1 MPTPGTSSPSD
12 RILHLIDAAL
22 DLQQAGKPDRALE
35 FLQEAQVQAPDYAL
49 VHLLMGLAYRDVGQV
64 EEAVNSLRRAVEL
77 DPQQPEALQSLGLLL
92 VTQGRPQEAIKWL
105 RQHAELQPEDAV
117 TLRALGIALARLGRP
132 EEGIHLLAK
141 AWHETQSAQVGI
153 VYGRYL
159 IRIQKWAEAEEVLR
173 QVAEAASEPKPLV
186 EWAYALVLLERYQE
200 ALQVLQRIVD
210 MAPDFDRAWRGIST
224 CYTNLGQF
232 NEALEAAKHA
242 LAIDDRHARN
252 WLAKANALM
261 GLEHYA
267 EVLEAARTGIECVPP
282 QDPEA
287 RPVLH
292 ELHMRQ
298 VEALFQL
305 KPADEVLNHLE
316 ELRHEFPAEERFV
329 QIQVS
334 VLRDLGR
341 GEDALRVLDEACQ
354 ENTALRESLAPLRYE
369 ILHLLGRP
377 DEAWDFIQPMV
388 ESRKERLQVL
398 GDIGTSLYAGG
409 AVEAA
414 RTVFEQLHSVA
425 PDVARFACNLGFILT
440 GEGRLLEAEANLLRA
455 LEATDSEDIRAL
467 VLANLGYLYLIQH
480 NFARSDESLCQ
491 AVYLATEEE
500 RAIVRIAYWQAGE
513 VLPDFVPHPTR
524 WLPVKTAAEANRVT
538 LALAQGE
545 PEEAENLAHQMAR
558 EAPDEPWGYAMLGW
572 VMRDRERFDEA
583 RQAWGAA
590 LHRAANPQDQEAI
603 ERWLQFLPG

>member
-1 MPTPGTSSPSD
+1 MTTPGTSSPSD

-49 VHLLMGLAYRDVGQV
+49 VHLLMGLAYRDVGKV

-77 DPQQPEALQSLGLLL
+77 DPQQPEALQTLGLLL
-92 VTQGRPQEAIKWL
+92 VTQGHMQEAVKWL

-117 TLRALGIALARLGRP
+117 TLRALGIVLARLGRQ

-141 AWHETQSAQVGI
+141 AWHETKSAQVGI

-159 IRIQKWAEAEEVLR
+159 IRIQKWAEAESVLR
-173 QVAEAASEPKPLV
+173 QVAEAAPEPKPLV
-186 EWAYALVLLERYQE
+186 EWAYALVLLGRFEE
-200 ALQVLQRIVD
+200 ALQALQHIVD

-232 NEALEAAKHA
+232 NEALEAAERA

-298 VEALFQL
+298 VEALFRL
-305 KPADEVLNHLE
+305 KPVDEVLNRLE

-334 VLRDLGR
+334 VLRDLSR
-341 GEDALRVLDEACQ
+341 WEDALCVLDEASQ
-354 ENTALRESLAPLRYE
+354 ETAALRESVAPLRYE
-369 ILHLLGRP
+369 MLHLLGRP

-388 ESRKERLQVL
+388 ESRKERLHVL
-398 GDIGTSLYAGG
+398 GDVGVSLYLRGE
-409 AVEAA
+409 VEVAKA
-414 RTVFEQLHSVA
+414 VFEQLHAFA
-425 PDVARFACNLGFILT
+425 PAVARFACNLGFILT
-440 GEGRLLEAEANLLRA
+440 GEGKLS
-455 LEATDSEDIRAL
+455 EATARFGQALAAPDIEDVRPP
-467 VLANLGYLYLIQH
+467 VLANLGYLYLLQGDH
-480 NFARSDESLCQ
+480 VRAEVSLEQ
-491 AVYLATEEE
+491 AVSVAGDEE
-500 RAIVRIAYWQAGE
+500 AILRIAYWRDGQVVPDGI
-513 VLPDFVPHPTR
+513 VHPSRSLPIHM
-524 WLPVKTAAEANRVT
+524 AANANRVT
-538 LALAQGE
+538 LALARGE
-545 PEEAENLAHQMAR
+545 IDEAGELALRITKETPTA
-558 EAPDEPWGYAMLGW
+558 PWGYEMLGW
-572 VMRDRERFDEA
+572 VRRTEGKFGEA
-583 RQAWGAA
+583 RRAWKSA
-590 LHRAANPQDQEAI
+590 LRYATDPQEKEAI
-603 ERWLQFLPG
+603 ESWLQSLPT